1 MKEHTKFIL
10 DRKSFFGKAA
20 VFCLLLSAVLRT
32 AAALLNRAVF
42 NEPFTLVETLLPIC
56 SCLLYVLFIF
66 LFGRKGFF
74 FSVIPFILGM
84 LGMIMRLFSYDSL
97 MQEQA
102 TVLHAFS
109 AVLLCLIL
117 TAVYSATVF
126 GGIRTKWL
134 LPPLF
139 AFAFLFHLFAEVYP
153 VIRAGYRVAFP
164 LILAEAGLCL
174 IFPGMF
180 FASLTMK
187 KKNRP
192 AGGLFHRGKKDENP
206 SPAPAEEAAP
216 ATDAAPAAAASTAD
230 EQSASPEAE
239 ELQQIPEEKPMEE
252 AAPEDESASNGN
264 EEEQPE
270 SAPATEVSSPGDAPF
285 TEGDVQA

>member
-1 MKEHTKFIL
+1 MKEHTKYML

-20 VFCLLLSAVLRT
+20 VICLLLSAALRT
-32 AAALLNRAVF
+32 VAALLNRAVF

-66 LFGRKGFF
+66 LFGKKGFF
-74 FSVIPFILGM
+74 FSVIPFILGT

-102 TVLHAFS
+102 SVFHAFS

-117 TAVYSATVF
+117 TAVYSATVI

-139 AFAFLFHLFAEVYP
+139 AVAFLFHLAAEVYP

-192 AGGLFHRGKKDENP
+192 AGGLFHHGKKEEAP
-206 SPAPAEEAAP
+206 SPASAVSAV
-216 ATDAAPAAAASTAD
+216 D
-230 EQSASPEAE
+230 EQSASPAAE
-239 ELQQIPEEKPMEE
+239 VPQQMPEEKPMEKAPAE
-252 AAPEDESASNGN
+252 AASAGSENGDG
-264 EEEQPE
+264 QPE
-270 SAPATEVSSPGDAPF
+270 SAAQPDAPLPGDAPAA
-285 TEGDVQA
+285 EGEVQA